1 MTKLT
6 CIALAMSAALAGFA
20 VQQSAVAD
28 DMAGMKMSPGAMSPA
43 AASSKSALTDAEIR
57 KIDPASGMVTL
68 IHGALE
74 NVGMPPMTMAFK
86 ARDAAMLKQAHE
98 GDKVKVRVENVSG
111 TMTIVTMQKQ

>member
-6 CIALAMSAALAGFA
+6 YVAFAMGFAVTVFA

-28 DMAGMKMSPGAMSPA
+28 DMAGMKMSSGAMSP
-43 AASSKSALTDAEIR
+43 SPSKSALTDAEIR
-57 KIDPASGMVTL
+57 KIDPVSGMVTL
-68 IHGALE
+68 KHGALE
-74 NVGMPPMTMAFK
+74 NVGMPAMTMAFK

-98 GDKVKVRVENVSG
+98 GDKVKVRVENVGG